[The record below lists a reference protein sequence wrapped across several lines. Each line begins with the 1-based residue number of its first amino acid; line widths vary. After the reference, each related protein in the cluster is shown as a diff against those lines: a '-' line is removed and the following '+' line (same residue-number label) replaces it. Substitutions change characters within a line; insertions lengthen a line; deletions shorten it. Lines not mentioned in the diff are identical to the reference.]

1 MDQADI
7 TRRELMKF
15 HNINFDFF
23 VPKCLEFMLVDQHVL
38 DLASHTGES
47 SICCSEYGAKT
58 VIGVEPREHLVQQ
71 SIKLAKSLNFDNVD
85 YVTGDACN
93 KDQMIGFLKNVDTV
107 ITFGMFYHI
116 ADHNLLLQ
124 TICESKAKHIILET
138 EYGPETPLPSIDWY
152 VEQTDSALAGY
163 NGYDKILAGAPN
175 LKWID
180 DCLSIYGWKIVYYK
194 SFYQE
199 YATNPRQRMI
209 LAAVNLKNYNV
220 NNFKDL
226 PDHIWEWHVEPDQMV
241 AKEFI
246 GL

>member
-1 MDQADI
+1 
-7 TRRELMKF
+7 MKF
-15 HNINFDFF
+15 RNSDFEFF
-23 VPKCLEFMLVDQHVL
+23 VPKSLEFMLADQHVL

-107 ITFGMFYHI
+107 VTFGMFYHI

-138 EYGPETPLPSIDWY
+138 EFGPETPLPSIDWC
-152 VEQTDSALAGY
+152 VEQTDNVRNGH
-163 NGYDKILAGAPN
+163 NGYDKILVGAPN

-180 DCLSIYGWKIVYYK
+180 DCLSVYGWKIVYFK
-194 SFYQE
+194 AFYQDL
-199 YATNPRQRMI
+199 RQRMI
-209 LAAVNLKNYNV
+209 LAAVNLKNYNF
-220 NNFKDL
+220 NDFKDL
-226 PDHIWEWHVEPDQMV
+226 PDHIWEWHVESNQMV
-241 AKEFI
+241 DKKFI
-246 GL
+246 GLRNEI